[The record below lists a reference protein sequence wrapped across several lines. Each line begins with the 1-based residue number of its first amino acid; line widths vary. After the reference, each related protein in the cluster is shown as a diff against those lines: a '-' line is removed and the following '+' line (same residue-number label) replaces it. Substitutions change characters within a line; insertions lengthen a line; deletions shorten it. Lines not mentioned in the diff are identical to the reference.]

1 MDNNYKYQKVLVLGS
16 GQLAYKCAEIVREYI
31 NDVCVLELKVTE
43 STTLEKLCTKSRI
56 PYLCVTKPEMTDILL
71 KVDTPT
77 LVISAGNTYLFSEK
91 IIGKENLT
99 IINWHN
105 ALLPRHKGRNA
116 EVWAIYDGDEQ
127 TGVTWHYVTGDVD
140 AGNIIGQSTID
151 IGESMTAMKLY
162 KLQTDVGAAVFGECI
177 EEILKGNCSSQKQQ
191 ECEEEQM
198 HFSWEIPNNGRL
210 DTNWEMSKICRF
222 LRAMDYGSLLLMGR
236 MYVQLEDKKYSFY
249 RYKIKSTEEWQTER
263 ILRQDGCNLRIL
275 EKNQE
280 IILRDI
286 QEEV

>member
-43 STTLEKLCTKSRI
+43 STTLEKLCAKSRI
-56 PYLCVTKPEMTDILL
+56 PYLCVIKPEMTDILL

-77 LVISAGNTYLFSEK
+77 LVVSAGNTYLFPEK

-162 KLQTDVGAAVFGECI
+162 KLQTDIGAVMFGECI
-177 EEILKGNCSSQKQQ
+177 EEILKDGCSSQKQQ

-249 RYKIKSTEEWQTER
+249 RYKIKSTEEWQPDR
-263 ILRQDGCNLRIL
+263 ILRHDRCNLHIL
-275 EKNQE
+275 EKDQE
-280 IILRDI
+280 IILRDV
-286 QEEV
+286 QEEL